1 MSASAMEG
9 LPAAPTPRSTVFAIL
24 QRIGRSLMMPI
35 TVLPAA
41 ALLLRLGQPDLLGR
55 YTFVNFT
62 VLAKAGGV
70 LLDSLPL
77 LFAVGVAIGFARRS
91 DGSTALAAVVGY
103 LVFNAV
109 TMTMFAGSSIKDQVL
124 STSAEFSSP
133 IVAASKPNPT
143 GVIGGIVIG
152 VTAALLYQRFY
163 RVKLVSW
170 LAFFGGRR
178 FVPII
183 TAFAALIIGIIFG
196 WLWPPIGTG
205 LNNLGDLLTSHGAI
219 GAGIYG
225 AFNRLLL
232 PFGLH
237 HIVNS
242 LVWFVFGSFQGP
254 AGVVHGDLNRF
265 LAGDPSAGAFMAGF
279 FPVMMF
285 GLPAAGLAIW
295 RNARPSQRKVVGGIM
310 LSAALCSLVT
320 GVTEPIEFAFL
331 FVAPVLYGVHVVLT
345 GVSLWL
351 AAALGIKDGFGFSAG
366 LIDYIL
372 NYSKANTAKPLLL
385 LLIGA
390 VYAVVYYGVF
400 SFLIKRLNLLTPGRE
415 PEADADDAT
424 VRERATVAPEP
435 GPPARDPDPQGGAA
449 PCLTPI
455 AGSTP
460 RAARRRSASRS
471 STGCSA
477 SGSAT
482 TAW

>member
-1 MSASAMEG
+1 MEG

-331 FVAPVLYGVHVVLT
+331 FVAPLLYGVHVVLT

>member
-1 MSASAMEG
+1 MEG

-41 ALLLRLGQPDLLGR
+41 ALLLRLGQPDLLGK

-152 VTAALLYQRFY
+152 VTAAALLYQRFY

>member
-9 LPAAPTPRSTVFAIL
+9 LPAAPTPRSAVFAIL

-41 ALLLRLGQPDLLGR
+41 ALLLRLGQPDLLGK

-124 STSAEFSSP
+124 STSSEFSTP
-133 IVAASKPNPT
+133 IVAVPKPNPT

-183 TAFAALIIGIIFG
+183 TAFAALIIGIVFG
-196 WLWPPIGTG
+196 WVWPPIGTG

-237 HIVNS
+237 HIVNN

-254 AGVVHGDLNRF
+254 SGVIHGDLNRY
-265 LAGDPSAGAFMAGF
+265 LNGDPTAGAFMAGF

-285 GLPAAGLAIW
+285 GLPAAALAIW
-295 RNARPSQRKVVGGIM
+295 RNARPTQRKVVGGIM

-331 FVAPVLYGVHVVLT
+331 FVAPLLYGVHVVLT

-366 LIDYIL
+366 LIDYVL

-449 PCLTPI
+449 P
-455 AGSTP
+455 A
-460 RAARRRSASRS
+460 
-471 STGCSA
+471 
-477 SGSAT
+477 
-482 TAW
+482 

>member
-9 LPAAPTPRSTVFAIL
+9 LPAAPTPRSAVFAVL

-41 ALLLRLGQPDLLGR
+41 ALLLRLGQPDLLGK

-124 STSAEFSSP
+124 STSSEFSTP
-133 IVAASKPNPT
+133 IVAVPKPNPT

-183 TAFAALIIGIIFG
+183 TAFAALIIGIVFG
-196 WLWPPIGTG
+196 WVWPPIGTG
-205 LNNLGDLLTSHGAI
+205 LNNLGDLITSHGAI

-237 HIVNS
+237 HIINS
-242 LVWFVFGSFQGP
+242 IVWFVFGTFTPPGGS
-254 AGVVHGDLNRF
+254 AVHGDLNRF
-265 LAGDPSAGAFMAGF
+265 LNGDPSAGTFMAGF

-285 GLPAAGLAIW
+285 GLPAACLAMW
-295 RNARPSQRKVVGGIM
+295 RHARPERRKVVGGFL
-310 LSAALCSLVT
+310 LSAALTALIT
-320 GVTEPIEFAFL
+320 GVTEPIE
-331 FVAPVLYGVHVVLT
+331 
-345 GVSLWL
+345 
-351 AAALGIKDGFGFSAG
+351 
-366 LIDYIL
+366 
-372 NYSKANTAKPLLL
+372 
-385 LLIGA
+385 
-390 VYAVVYYGVF
+390 
-400 SFLIKRLNLLTPGRE
+400 
-415 PEADADDAT
+415 
-424 VRERATVAPEP
+424 
-435 GPPARDPDPQGGAA
+435 
-449 PCLTPI
+449 C
-455 AGSTP
+455 
-460 RAARRRSASRS
+460 
-471 STGCSA
+471 
-477 SGSAT
+477 
-482 TAW
+482 